1 MFKFFI
7 EYLYIISALYKWTK
21 HIVIVFVNNNN
32 TDVKFR
38 FFNNKKIKTYYL
50 KIIATFILKVFWNL

>member
-38 FFNNKKIKTYYL
+38 FFNKKI
-50 KIIATFILKVFWNL
+50 